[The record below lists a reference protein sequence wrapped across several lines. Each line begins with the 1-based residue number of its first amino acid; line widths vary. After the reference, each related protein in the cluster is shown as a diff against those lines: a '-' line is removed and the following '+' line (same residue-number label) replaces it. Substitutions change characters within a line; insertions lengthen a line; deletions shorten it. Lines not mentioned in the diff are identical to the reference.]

1 MASKLKV
8 DNIFN
13 RILKTGENAYHFQ
26 HMLPVGQVYE
36 QLLTDGLGDIEK
48 TPPAKLT
55 RSSGPVR
62 WVSSVSPE
70 EEADASHPGYWRRNL
85 ESPVL
90 FSQAIQ
96 KHATVSQYESVELFI
111 DIVPHP
117 ALSGSLKQISTHL
130 EEHRG
135 TGLPLCL
142 ASLRRDNDDVVSM
155 LNLVGNLFV

>member
-1 MASKLKV
+1 MVEKVASKLKV
-8 DNIFN
+8 DNIVN

-48 TPPAKLT
+48 TPSAKLT

-111 DIVPHP
+111 DIGPHP
-117 ALSGSLKQISTHL
+117 ALSGSLKQISTHSL
-130 EEHRG
+130 RS
-135 TGLPLCL
+135 TGVL
-142 ASLRRDNDDVVSM
+142 ASLSALLPFDAIMTM
-155 LNLVGNLFV
+155 LSACSTW